1 MNHIIRQYL
10 NFVQAPHL
18 QHRFLMES
26 SRSLGSLPPN
36 INYNGLLYTFVPE
49 LQMFV
54 NQYGHM
60 ISISQAA
67 AFAEMAELSEF
78 ADIDDTSID
87 PGFSFRSSSTTA
99 ERSAI
104 LAFAWSWPNQWV
116 WSGNSWMRSG
126 SKNLFA
132 FSEDIKTLPSGSP
145 INVYGNQNVT
155 ITPGATAP
163 DNTLTAFTIKTAAGT
178 PAAIYADIRQT
189 QYDLKPGTT
198 YTYSYWRSGPTGG
211 GFRVRDV
218 TGASNWDDR
227 LVNITSWPNGTGWYR
242 YSFTWKTNPAQ
253 TAADVYIVSRSN
265 ETAETPTGATFY
277 IWHPQLEEGSTATD
291 YVPSDSYRD
300 YRGGSYGATMATYE
314 YNENNWLNYGPNN
327 GITYVWPFVNFYR
340 ISGFGIDNTS
350 GWTRN
355 SEIARIIS
363 QFKNL
368 PEGKRAFQPT
378 LFNSDSWFKLTSD
391 KITSTGAAARNYY
404 ADDYPHSSTSLSN
417 FYPSPWTDYGITAA
431 SRMFNELLDIFGS
444 TGVVI
449 DYVVGDNESNYPSNF
464 SIVSVTGATFG
475 YVSDPRYYQEWR
487 GLSSWNSVMNLY
499 GVTASKI
506 SGPAL
511 SQSNDKVAYL
521 IWNSLTNLYQAK
533 THNEMW
539 ANPTLARYPNAT
551 VCNYAYWVSEG
562 GPTYA
567 APDAFGH
574 PQFKFAYVGNAIS
587 PYLYGE
593 ITQIDATVSPSNVF
607 VKPENP
613 TFLVLAVSGATG
625 VTLAKGPWTSFTQV
639 LQEVRSAKRATPN
652 VPMIPWIASVRSAG
666 IPQYNDTRVA
676 PTIGFVDG
684 VSGYSDIMG
693 YTLGGNGNSA
703 YYYEMVKHVS
713 LYGVKSFAYWN
724 SDSFSYYDRPWE
736 ANVYSGLPDREY
748 FARGLTFYA
757 RDIADLNATLKD
769 VNDNLGG
776 YTIQTADT
784 SRVSWLADYIT
795 SGAPKA
801 DGSYLWRTTIKPG
814 TIFEYPDSA
823 LNPSKVLSGSCVG
836 TWITTETSTPPVVQP
851 QTLKDT
857 FYVFGPS
864 STDNGITA
872 QGNGT
877 PYGKWY
883 SYNKEVITTFQG
895 IPYTENQTNV
905 PVSRGRAY
913 DFEFNPVNPQVSSP
927 WHNVFYELCI
937 DAYNWGARSFYLSYP
952 LGQIPYLAYPFK
964 DVVNRSRGLYTS
976 TTDAA
981 YCPARWKG
989 FTSAIK
995 GLLEGTLNPVGA
1007 CAAKAGLGFT
1017 AMTEGCNVMM
1027 YFQSTSGYWE
1037 NRFGNTGA
1045 GPDGLTFY
1053 EGSLKLWDDCFA
1065 IAGTT
1070 QGANDLYYSYVDQF
1084 VDEIISI
1091 KSNLGTAGSLS
1102 CAFDAT
1108 VDSATPGTIGI
1119 FEQLPAYYTRGNSYE
1134 LTDWYIQERLRKAGI
1149 QCYVEARTPKYMNPR
1164 NTGITGAGWDS
1175 DGSGESAL
1183 RSVST
1188 DTIRFN
1194 NKNLLMDS
1202 ENLAYPQSWTITGN
1216 ARVSGPTFAPTPIN
1230 TTNANLVTF
1239 TQQNSRVTQVPT
1251 IGQQTGLSVGNT
1263 ATLSM
1268 WIKRVSGNTALRLY
1282 HFGGSSNSTPIT
1294 VTDDWNRYSTT
1305 FGLPTTTAIQ
1315 AGIIDANTS
1324 NFGSVLVWGVQ
1335 LESGSTATSYQAT
1348 TGKHDWKNWLAVEYN
1363 VWYQNPRNPA
1373 LGLTQDGYYSG
1384 YLPDEETPTCFRWT
1398 QNTGPIPPSRDPYQV
1413 PNTISTG
1420 GTAYTLPFLFATWYE
1435 SPLKY
1440 LTDLYAAADVYRK
1453 FNNLANTGLTFR
1465 GVVYD
1470 QPTKGYVM
1478 LYNDYARGSCG
1489 NQSVYVT
1496 NNFQSLTG
1504 YYRASAER
1512 TQEGNMIGYAAPF
1525 TKAFNPTTFAAN
1537 PSGYA
1542 ANGASG
1548 FWQLSAVTFWREN
1561 VKQPTFDG
1569 FLNMLRQVSLTGAPV
1584 YGNTAGWAGATYPYD
1599 FYSRGIMPLNYR
1611 N

>member
-1 MNHIIRQYL
+1 MTDIIIDNQGNTYVFGATFGPNTSL
-10 NFVQAPHL
+10 NPGITGSVTHTFTNLISGTTYEFVVVAYNN
-18 QHRFLMES
+18 
-26 SRSLGSLPPN
+26 LGYTGYAGPITVYVLPRPK
-36 INYNGLLYTFVPE
+36 
-49 LQMFV
+49 
-54 NQYGHM
+54 
-60 ISISQAA
+60 
-67 AFAEMAELSEF
+67 
-78 ADIDDTSID
+78 
-87 PGFSFRSSSTTA
+87 
-99 ERSAI
+99 I
-104 LAFAWSWPNQWV
+104 LAFAWSWPNEWV
-116 WSGNSWMRSG
+116 WSGDYWTKSDNA
-126 SKNLFA
+126 KNLAA
-132 FSEDIKTLPSGSP
+132 FSQDLNVTSIANGSS
-145 INVYGNQNVT
+145 NVWIYQNVPSIQT
-155 ITPGATAP
+155 GITAP
-163 DNTLTAFTIKTAAGT
+163 DGTLSAFALGTVASAGQY
-178 PAAIYADIRQT
+178 AAIRQI

-198 YTYSYWRSGPTGG
+198 YTFSYYRNITVGATGG
-211 GFRVRDV
+211 SFRFR
-218 TGASNWDDR
+218 
-227 LVNITSWPNGTGWYR
+227 NITGLVGTGNSEPPMSFSGSGWVR
-242 YSFTWKTNPAQ
+242 YSNTFQ
-253 TAADVYIVSRSN
+253 TAAQQTGLDFYILSRSN
-265 ETAETPTGATFY
+265 SASETAGVTVYLWGV
-277 IWHPQLEEGSTATD
+277 QLEEGSTATE
-291 YVPSDSYRD
+291 YSRSYGFRD
-300 YRGGSYGATMATYE
+300 ARGGSLGATGPIYD
-314 YNENNWLNYGPNN
+314 YNENAWLNYGPNN

-340 ISGFGIDNTS
+340 ISGWDIDNTS
-350 GWTRN
+350 GWTQN
-355 SEIARIIS
+355 SEINRITS
-363 QFKNL
+363 QFKKL

-378 LFNSDSWFKLTSD
+378 LFNRDEWFKLTSD
-391 KITSTGAAARNYY
+391 KIGASGAASREYY
-404 ADDYPHSSTSLSN
+404 ADTFPFTSSNIANNYPG
-417 FYPSPWTDYGITAA
+417 PWNDFGIAA
-431 SRMFNELLDIFGS
+431 GSQFFNQLLDIFGA

-449 DYVVGDNESNYPSNF
+449 DYVFGDNESNYPQNF
-464 SIVSVTGATFG
+464 SIVGVTGATVG

-487 GLSSWNSVMNLY
+487 GVSSWNSFMNFY
-499 GVTASKI
+499 GVTAANIK
-506 SGPAL
+506 GPAV
-511 SQSNDKVAYL
+511 SQSNDKVAY
-521 IWNSLTNLYQAK
+521 IVWNNITKQHQALVN
-533 THNEMW
+533 NEIW
-539 ANPTLARYPNAT
+539 ANPTLQRYPNAL
-551 VCNYAYWVSEG
+551 VSNYAYWVSDG

-574 PQFKFAYVGNAIS
+574 PQFNSKYIGNATS
-587 PYLYGE
+587 PVLYGE
-593 ITQIDATVSPSNVF
+593 ITQIDATVSPGNVV

-625 VTLAKGPWTSFTQV
+625 VTLAKGAWTSFTV
-639 LQEVRSAKRATPN
+639 AMQELRSAKRGAPN
-652 VPMIPWIASVRSAG
+652 VPMTPWVGSVKYAG
-666 IPQYNDTRVA
+666 GGAYNDTRVA
-676 PTIGFVDG
+676 PTVGFADTG
-684 VSGYSDIMG
+684 SGYSNIMG
-693 YTLGGNGNSA
+693 YTTGGPGNSA
-703 YYYEMVKHVS
+703 YYYELVRHVG
-713 LYGVKSFAYWN
+713 LHGVKSIGYWN
-724 SDSFSYYDRPWE
+724 SSSFSIYENGVQLSDR
-736 ANVYSGLPDREY
+736 DY
-748 FARGLTFYA
+748 FAKGYTTYIQ
-757 RDIADLNATLKD
+757 DIALLNEALKD
-769 VNDNLGG
+769 VNNNLGG
-776 YTIQTADT
+776 YTIETADS

-801 DGSYLWRTTIKPG
+801 DGSYLWRSTIKPG

-857 FYVFGPS
+857 FYIFGPS

-913 DFEFNPVNPQVSSP
+913 DFEFNPVNPQASSP

-1045 GPDGLTFY
+1045 GPNGLTFY
-1053 EGSLKLWDDCFA
+1053 EGSLKLWDDCYA

-1134 LTDWYIQERLRKAGI
+1134 LADWYIQERLRKAGI

-1175 DGSGESAL
+1175 SGSGESAL
-1183 RSVST
+1183 ISVST
-1188 DTIRFN
+1188 DSIRFN

-1202 ENLAYPQSWTITGN
+1202 ENLAYPQGWTITNN
-1216 ARVSGPTFAPTPIN
+1216 ARVSGPTFGPTPIG

-1251 IGQQTGLSVGNT
+1251 TGQQTGLSVGNT

-1268 WIKRVSGNTALRLY
+1268 WIKRVSGNSALRLY
-1282 HFGGSSNSTPIT
+1282 HFGGSSNSTLIT
-1294 VTDDWNRYSTT
+1294 VTDNWNRYSTT

-1315 AGIIDANTS
+1315 AGIIDENTS

-1335 LESGSTATSYQAT
+1335 LESGSTTTSYQAT

-1363 VWYQNPRNPA
+1363 VWYQNSRNPA

-1420 GTAYTLPFLFATWYE
+1420 GTAYTLPFGFVTWYE

-1453 FNNLANTGLTFR
+1453 FNNLANTGLTFG

-1478 LYNDYARGSCG
+1478 QYNDYARGSCG
-1489 NQSVYVT
+1489 NQVVYVT

-1504 YYRASAER
+1504 YYRATAER

-1525 TKAFNPTTFAAN
+1525 TKAFNPTAFAAN